1 MPAAHERC
9 RMHGRPAS
17 ESLQGK
23 KPRER
28 VRGRCGALYGEPW
41 YRYAFYDV
49 LLPLWQRY
57 AGKDEAHVI
66 ERDNARQRTDWLVS
80 VGSPSWSRRPGIWVI
95 SLAVFACCA
104 HTTGSA
110 TSYLA
115 LSQNPALTTND
126 RTKTPAMALGRPKET
141 VNLDSIYKLCQHQ
154 MEIVR

>member
-1 MPAAHERC
+1 MLLTHCGSPSPTPEVVKATCQR
-9 RMHGRPAS
+9 RSNG
-17 ESLQGK
+17 
-23 KPRER
+23 
-28 VRGRCGALYGEPW
+28 CGADLRGSIAR
-41 YRYAFYDV
+41 RYAFYDV

-66 ERDNARQRTDWLVS
+66 EWDNARQRTDWLVS

-115 LSQNPALTTND
+115 LPQNPALTTND